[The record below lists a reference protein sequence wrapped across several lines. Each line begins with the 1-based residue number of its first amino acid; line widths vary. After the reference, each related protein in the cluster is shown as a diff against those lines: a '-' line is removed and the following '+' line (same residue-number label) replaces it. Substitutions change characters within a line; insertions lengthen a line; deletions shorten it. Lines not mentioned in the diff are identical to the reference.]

1 MIHTTIPSRPRT
13 EITTYTI
20 QKGDTIFGIAEMFG
34 LKPETI
40 LWGNYLH
47 PVGRPAQYQSRR
59 GAEYHAGG
67 WHLSPL
73 VGR

>member
-1 MIHTTIPSRPRT
+1 MNTAFSALAMIHTTIPSRPRT

-40 LWGNYLH
+40 LWGNYYTLI
-47 PVGRPAQYQSRR
+47 G
-59 GAEYHAGG
+59 
-67 WHLSPL
+67 
-73 VGR
+73 